1 MVYTALSI
9 SLAVGITAV
18 GLISSTLFAIA
29 VGWVNKSSEDKIA
42 ESVDMMRV
50 LEHGMKVKMVPTKH
64 QSYAVDTQEDL
75 NKVEKLMKD

>member
-42 ESVDMMRV
+42 ESVD
-50 LEHGMKVKMVPTKH
+50 K
-64 QSYAVDTQEDL
+64 QA
-75 NKVEKLMKD
+75 